1 MVRKSILKPCIFLD
15 FWSIKVI
22 HSFALI
28 KEILYIRRMAYSF
41 MEQTTFSPH
50 ETSQVIRYMRAT
62 QENVMRM
69 DELQIYFPIL
79 LYELVELVTS

>member
-1 MVRKSILKPCIFLD
+1 
-15 FWSIKVI
+15 
-22 HSFALI
+22 
-28 KEILYIRRMAYSF
+28 

-69 DELQIYFPIL
+69 DELQIYFLIL